1 MVMRWQRD
9 VLSEWFPMSSERKL
23 SFRQSRILQHL
34 VCVLGLAA
42 ELLGKLI
49 GEDILWHY
57 AWRRTCTAV
66 SKYGLYNLERIGGVC
81 GQTLL
86 ELWVCWFPSVI
97 IQATHGIGGPHVI
110 VPSKVSLGYAYMPRT
125 TNMSS
130 GVSEHS
136 PEAAYLHFY
145 DLEPGT
151 IQAVRYITQKRPVE
165 NRRHIY
171 LSSGMP
177 AIAHHLDCGRE
188 G

>member
-1 MVMRWQRD
+1 
-9 VLSEWFPMSSERKL
+9 
-23 SFRQSRILQHL
+23 
-34 VCVLGLAA
+34 
-42 ELLGKLI
+42 
-49 GEDILWHY
+49 
-57 AWRRTCTAV
+57 
-66 SKYGLYNLERIGGVC
+66 
-81 GQTLL
+81 
-86 ELWVCWFPSVI
+86 
-97 IQATHGIGGPHVI
+97 

-125 TNMSS
+125 TNRSS

-177 AIAHHLDCGRE
+177 AIAHHLDCERE
-188 G
+188 GYRLNIKIYKVKRLPRTPEAFFNVEASSCINQALVSPSSASSAIAEDIGTARIQTAEHIQPSVLGDKLEQVTTTA